1 MFFFDTADIDY
12 IKKLWKRFSKVIPSD
27 LVAGITTNPNAFSKI
42 NLTNLSEWK
51 FTTKNLCKLVTE
63 IRNDGKGVVYVQIP
77 YSRMKKKQINEWIDL
92 ILDWSDGRTKIG
104 LKIPPF
110 IEALE
115 LANSLKD
122 KIDFNVTG
130 VSDCATA
137 LRAFSYDVK
146 YVSFIPG
153 RMEEKGINAKEQIS
167 FTNQRKNSRSEII
180 TGSMRNIE
188 GLAWACAYNTVP
200 TIGARVWDEIDQK
213 ISNEEFLNILKSRQT
228 LEKIEFSPLVNN
240 DMINLSLDF
249 FKQMDDLG
257 SKIYKDFLTIT
268 KNSI

>member
-1 MFFFDTADIDY
+1 MFFFDTADIAY
-12 IKKLWKRFSKVIPSD
+12 IKKLWKKMSKDIPSD

-42 NLTNLSEWK
+42 NLNDLSDWK
-51 FTTKNLCKLVTE
+51 STTQNLCKLVTD
-63 IRNDGKGVVYVQIP
+63 IRRDSKGIVYVQIP
-77 YSRMKKKQINEWIDL
+77 YSKMKKNNINEWINL
-92 ILDWSDGRTKIG
+92 ILDWSDGKTQIG

-110 IEALE
+110 VEALE

-130 VSDCATA
+130 VSDCSTA
-137 LRAFSYDVK
+137 LRAFSYNVR

-167 FTNQRKNSRSEII
+167 FVNQRNNSRSEII

-200 TIGARVWDEIDQK
+200 TIGTRVWDEIEQK
-213 ISNEEFLNILKSRQT
+213 ISNQEFLKILESRQI
-228 LEKIEFSPLVNN
+228 LDKIDFSPLVNN
-240 DMINLSLDF
+240 HMVDLSLDF
-249 FKQMDDLG
+249 FSQMDKLG
-257 SKIYKDFLTIT
+257 SKIYKDFLTI
-268 KNSI
+268 N